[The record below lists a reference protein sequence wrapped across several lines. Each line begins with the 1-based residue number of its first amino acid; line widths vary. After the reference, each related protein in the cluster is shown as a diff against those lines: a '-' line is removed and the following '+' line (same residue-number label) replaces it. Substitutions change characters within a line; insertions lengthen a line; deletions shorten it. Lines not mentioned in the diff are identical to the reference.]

1 LSDSQ
6 TERGFYMITL
16 MDASKKLIKITYY
29 CVFCGEPVGPT
40 VSPKQTLEHEKVCVV
55 PNLERMAL

>member
-1 LSDSQ
+1 
-6 TERGFYMITL
+6 MITL